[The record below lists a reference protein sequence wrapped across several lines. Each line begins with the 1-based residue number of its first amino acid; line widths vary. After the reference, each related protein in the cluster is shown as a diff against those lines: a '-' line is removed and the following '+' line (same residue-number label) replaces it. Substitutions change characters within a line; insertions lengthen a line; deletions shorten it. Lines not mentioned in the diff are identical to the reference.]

1 MSLSLD
7 KQNAYRQRYARMR
20 SEWRPATEIYEAAIQ
35 DQLMPDMCVLDIGC
49 GRGGVLEQLGKIV
62 QFPVGID
69 PDWLSLAEHRLPD
82 LPRAV
87 ATADQIPLKDESVDI
102 VLCSWVLEH
111 LSDPQHTFGE
121 IARVLKPG
129 GAFCF
134 ITPNKSSPVAW
145 LNRIARPFQRFL
157 VPILYNRE
165 ETDTFPVVYR
175 ANSYAAIKNFSR
187 HTGFTISRLHQIKD
201 PTYLAFHP
209 LLFRLN
215 VFITNLLPRRLA
227 EHYVGVLIKNT
238 SGQTGLLP

>member
-20 SEWRPATEIYEAAIQ
+20 SGWRPATEIYEAAIR
-35 DQLMPDMCVLDIGC
+35 DQLMPDMVVLDIGC

-82 LPRAV
+82 LPRVV
-87 ATADQIPLKDESVDI
+87 ATADQIPLKSESVDI

-111 LSDPQHTFGE
+111 LPDPQHTFGE

-129 GAFCF
+129 GVFCF
-134 ITPNKSSPVAW
+134 ITPNKNSPVAW
-145 LNRIARPFQRFL
+145 LNQLARPLQRFL
-157 VPILYNRE
+157 VPLLYNRE

-175 ANSYAAIKNFSR
+175 VNSYSAIKKFSR
-187 HTGFTISRLHQIKD
+187 YTDFTISRLHQIKD

-209 LLFRLN
+209 VLFHLN
-215 VFITNLLPRRLA
+215 VFVTNLLPRRLA
-227 EHYVGVLIKNT
+227 EHYVGVLIKNA
-238 SGQTGLLP
+238 SG